1 MDKLA
6 QAAARRLLD
15 QEASDYVRGL
25 LGADGINLPAGA
37 TCRDVLLAR
46 LQALAKHN
54 KEAAR
59 LARELEE
66 GGSP

>member
-1 MDKLA
+1 MRDLA
-6 QAAARRLLD
+6 RDSARRLLD

-25 LGADGINLPAGA
+25 LEKDGINLPAGA

-46 LQALAKHN
+46 LRVLSKHN
-54 KEAAR
+54 QEAAR